1 MKNQKRFAN
10 QVCRGTRRATRKIPE
25 QNNQKREKKYQM
37 KYAVARV
44 GPHDGLTRA
53 RQPQA
58 KAFSIKYVVE
68 ASRML
73 REAAFVQIARDEA
86 TRRTTRTKRLQRA

>member
-1 MKNQKRFAN
+1 
-10 QVCRGTRRATRKIPE
+10 
-25 QNNQKREKKYQM
+25 M

-53 RQPQA
+53 RKHQA
-58 KAFSIKYVVE
+58 KAFSIKYVVG

-73 REAAFVQIARDEA
+73 REAAGTIHRKASGTPWEASRTFRNNQKKFQIKYVVAQVCRGTCE
-86 TRRTTRTKRLQRA
+86 TIL